1 MKLAV
6 DVDYHGENAIAA
18 GILFSNWS
26 DKETVK
32 EYVAKIKGINEYIPG
47 QFYRRELP
55 CILSIIEKVDFSPNV
70 IVIDGYVYLGKKNRA
85 GLGKHLYDHLRGNVA
100 VIGVAK
106 KPFKGTSEESEV
118 YRGNSKRPLYITAVG
133 VELKEAKQ
141 NIVNMHGNNRVPTLL
156 KRVNQICRQ
165 T

>member
-32 EYVAKIKGINEYIPG
+32 EYVVKIKGINEYIPG

-55 CILSIIEKVDFSPNV
+55 CILSIIEKVDFKQVLHERPVFHNC
-70 IVIDGYVYLGKKNRA
+70 YLA
-85 GLGKHLYDHLRGNVA
+85 
-100 VIGVAK
+100 
-106 KPFKGTSEESEV
+106 PCF
-118 YRGNSKRPLYITAVG
+118 
-133 VELKEAKQ
+133 LKA
-141 NIVNMHGNNRVPTLL
+141 
-156 KRVNQICRQ
+156 C
-165 T
+165 